1 MRKLTI
7 IGGGGIRTP
16 LVIHGLA
23 QAQAALGITEIAL
36 YDIDPDRSELIALLG
51 REVVRQTGAEIT
63 ITTPVELEA
72 AVEGAQFILH
82 SVRTGGIAARAR
94 DERLAIEHGIAGQE
108 TTGLGGLA
116 MALRTIPVAL
126 EHACLIERLAPE
138 AWLISFTNPAG
149 LMTQAFRAHRK
160 LRVIGICD
168 TPSELFFRIAL
179 ALNEELEDVQCDYFG
194 LNHLGWVQRVLVRG
208 QDATDRLLHDDAA
221 LRSLFH
227 AELFEPA
234 MIRGLGLI
242 PSEYLFFYYA
252 QRRALANQRAAGASR
267 GEEIAQLNA
276 RLFSQLQR
284 EVNAGRFEQ
293 ALAIYRDYLRRRS
306 GSYMKLEA
314 GADTPLREGVEQE
327 EDPFEAPTGYHRIAL
342 DVTAALVSGQTSRIV
357 LNVTNRGAITDLAI
371 DDVVEVPCLIDPD
384 GPRPL
389 SVGRLPAAVR
399 GLVQAVKEFEH
410 LTIRAAVEKSRS
422 LAKLALL
429 TNPLM
434 GEWEPASNLTDLLI
448 ESDFEHLGYLQ

>member
-1 MRKLTI
+1 MKKLTI

-23 QAQAALGITEIAL
+23 QAQTVLGVAEVAL
-36 YDIDPDRSELIALLG
+36 YDTDPGRAALVAALG
-51 REVVRQTGAEIT
+51 REVVRQAGAEIT
-63 ITTPVELEA
+63 ITTPVRLEE
-72 AVEGAQFILH
+72 AVDGAQFILH

-94 DERLAIEHGIAGQE
+94 DERLAIDHGIAGQE

-126 EHACLIERLAPE
+126 EHAGLIERCAPE

-149 LMTQAFRAHRK
+149 LMTQALRAHTR

-168 TPSELFFRIAL
+168 TPSEMFFRIAL
-179 ALNEELEDVQCDYFG
+179 ALNQGLEDVECDYFG

-208 QDATDRLLHDDAA
+208 QDVTDRLLNDDAA

-252 QRRALANQRAAGASR
+252 RQRALANQRTAGACR

-276 RLFSQLQR
+276 VLFSELQR
-284 EVNAGRFEQ
+284 EVSAGRFQQ

-314 GADTPLREGVEQE
+314 GADTALREGVEQD
-327 EDPFEAPTGYHRIAL
+327 EDPFEAATGYHRIAL
-342 DVTAALVSGQTSRIV
+342 DVTAALVSGQAARIV
-357 LNVTNRGAITDLAI
+357 LNVSNRGAITDLAT
-371 DDVVEVPCLIDPD
+371 DDVVEVPCLIDQH
-384 GPRPL
+384 GPLPQAF
-389 SVGRLPAAVR
+389 GRLPQAVC
-399 GLVQAVKEFEH
+399 GLVQAVKEYEH
-410 LTIRAAVEKSRS
+410 LTVRAAVEKSRS

-429 TNPLM
+429 TNPLI
-434 GEWEPASNLTDLLI
+434 GEWEPASKLTDLLI
-448 ESDFEHLGYLQ
+448 KSDPEHLGYLQ

>member
-1 MRKLTI
+1 
-7 IGGGGIRTP
+7 
-16 LVIHGLA
+16 
-23 QAQAALGITEIAL
+23 
-36 YDIDPDRSELIALLG
+36 
-51 REVVRQTGAEIT
+51 
-63 ITTPVELEA
+63 
-72 AVEGAQFILH
+72 
-82 SVRTGGIAARAR
+82 
-94 DERLAIEHGIAGQE
+94 
-108 TTGLGGLA
+108 
-116 MALRTIPVAL
+116 
-126 EHACLIERLAPE
+126 
-138 AWLISFTNPAG
+138 
-149 LMTQAFRAHRK
+149 
-160 LRVIGICD
+160 
-168 TPSELFFRIAL
+168 
-179 ALNEELEDVQCDYFG
+179 
-194 LNHLGWVQRVLVRG
+194 VLVRG

-314 GADTPLREGVEQE
+314 GADTALREGVEQE

-371 DDVVEVPCLIDPD
+371 DDVVEVPCLIDQD
-384 GPRPL
+384 GPQPL
-389 SVGRLPAAVR
+389 PVGRLPAAVR

-422 LAKLALL
+422 LAKVALL

-448 ESDFEHLGYLQ
+448 ESDPEHLGYLQ